1 MPSGRKSSA
10 RAYFQPT
17 VPLPPQTILSIETEL
32 SYFRYRRPLLLD
44 TELRPFSLRNRA
56 HPYQYPIPRRGVTP
70 DRDCLDWPQ
79 YPLTHAV
86 GAVLRRS
93 TDTAPPRARSRQPTP
108 TPARSRQPTPARQ
121 PTPGPSTTESQ
132 SSPILPRTK
141 SVRFPSTEPVRD
153 RDRDRDDDDDDDD
166 DEDDDDDGDGDD
178 NEPRRMRGGKV
189 ATPDADGLISKPDGE
204 VGRLTRGYSL
214 PIALG
219 WKQSLYK
226 STKEL
231 VSSYVENYLS
241 HALSE
246 SKQPQGHVESLKKL
260 VSDALLPNPNIFG
273 SVLMQTIDS
282 SSSPWYR
289 GPVSGWLAYSRHDPP
304 PSQVH
309 VWSL

>member
-121 PTPGPSTTESQ
+121 PTPGPSTTENQ
-132 SSPILPRTK
+132 SSPILHRAK
-141 SVRFPSTEPVRD
+141 SVRFPNTD
-153 RDRDRDDDDDDDD
+153 RDRN
-166 DEDDDDDGDGDD
+166 DEDDDGDD
-178 NEPRRMRGGKV
+178 DDNSEPHSSGLGGKV